1 MFTISTTERVSTCQG
16 ISRRSLLQ
24 VGGLALGGLS
34 LSGLLAGRAVAAQS
48 RSYVRNKSVVFLFL
62 QGGPSHIEL
71 FDPKMTAPVEI
82 RSITGEVKTKLPGV
96 TFGGTFPKLAAMA
109 NRLSVVRSFA
119 SGNTNHQD
127 LLKVASGGNAMKAP
141 MGAVYSRLAGT
152 NHPRSGMPTN
162 VFVPPEAAQ
171 PGLKLGSNFETKAL
185 PQLKSSG
192 SLGAAFA
199 AFDPSS
205 GGELKE
211 NLQLRLPRGQ
221 FEDRRKLLSQLDT
234 FRRRVDASGTVG
246 RMNTYQQ
253 QAYELILR
261 GVAGAFDLAKEDART
276 LDRYDSTKVFRQE
289 EFQRYGDMKRCSNL
303 LGRQLLMA
311 RRLCEAGCGFVT
323 VSDSGWDMH
332 SNGNSPKFLGG
343 MYPLGSQ
350 VDFAVSAFLEDVRER
365 GLSDDILLVISGEM
379 GRTPRINKNGGRDHW
394 GNLTPLLLAGGGLK
408 MGQVIG
414 ASDRTAAKPATK
426 TYTPAHLLSTVM
438 HTLFD
443 PGQLRITSGLP
454 KDVAKLA
461 SDGEPITE
469 LF

>member
-1 MFTISTTERVSTCQG
+1 MFTISTTDRVSTCQG

-24 VGGLALGGLS
+24 VGGLAIGGLS

-48 RSYVRNKSVVFLFL
+48 RSYVRNKSVVFLYL

-127 LLKVASGGNAMKAP
+127 LLKVASGGNTMKAP
-141 MGAVYSRLAGT
+141 MGAVYARLAGT

-205 GGELKE
+205 GGELQE
-211 NLQLRLPRGQ
+211 NLQLRLPREQ
-221 FEDRRKLLSQLDT
+221 FEDRRQLLSQLDT

-276 LDRYDSTKVFRQE
+276 LARYDSTKVFRQE
-289 EFQRYGDMKRCSNL
+289 TFQRYGDMKRCSNL
-303 LGRQLLMA
+303 LGRQMLMA

-379 GRTPRINKNGGRDHW
+379 GRTPRINKNGGRDHY
-394 GNLTPLLLAGGGLK
+394 GNLTPLLFAGGGLK

-426 TYTPAHLLSTVM
+426 TYTPAHLLTTVM

-443 PGQLRITSGLP
+443 PGLVRITSGLP
-454 KDVAKLA
+454 KDVASLV

>member
-1 MFTISTTERVSTCQG
+1 
-16 ISRRSLLQ
+16 
-24 VGGLALGGLS
+24 
-34 LSGLLAGRAVAAQS
+34 
-48 RSYVRNKSVVFLFL
+48 
-62 QGGPSHIEL
+62 
-71 FDPKMTAPVEI
+71 
-82 RSITGEVKTKLPGV
+82 
-96 TFGGTFPKLAAMA
+96 MA

-141 MGAVYSRLAGT
+141 MGAVYARLAGT

-205 GGELKE
+205 GGELQE
-211 NLQLRLPRGQ
+211 NLQLRLPREQ
-221 FEDRRKLLSQLDT
+221 FEDRRQLLSQLDS

-289 EFQRYGDMKRCSNL
+289 TFQRYGDMKRCSNL
-303 LGRQLLMA
+303 LGRQMLMA

-379 GRTPRINKNGGRDHW
+379 GRTPRINKNGGRDHY
-394 GNLTPLLLAGGGLK
+394 GNLTPLLFAGGGLK

-426 TYTPAHLLSTVM
+426 TYTPAHLLTTVM

-443 PGQLRITSGLP
+443 PGLVRITSGLP
-454 KDVAKLA
+454 KDVASLVT
-461 SDGEPITE
+461 DGEPITE